1 MAGPS
6 GSVRGP
12 APRSLGEAQVGA
24 FAAEQQVRY
33 APLPGIPEVP
43 GVSNIRG
50 FQADAPL
57 AAHDQVAGS
66 FSRIFYDAGR
76 YGARRAFLIDAG
88 NRAPLHAA
96 FALAEY
102 VGHDT
107 GRRAA
112 LKDLAVQRLAIGILR
127 DLQKDRHRRSL

>member
-12 APRSLGEAQVGA
+12 ASRSLGETQVGA

-43 GVSNIRG
+43 GVSNVQG

-57 AAHDQVAGS
+57 AAHDQIACS
-66 FSRIFYDAGR
+66 FSRVFYDARCGD
-76 YGARRAFLIDAG
+76 ARRACFIDAG

-112 LKDLAVQRLAIGILR
+112 LKDLAV
-127 DLQKDRHRRSL
+127 H